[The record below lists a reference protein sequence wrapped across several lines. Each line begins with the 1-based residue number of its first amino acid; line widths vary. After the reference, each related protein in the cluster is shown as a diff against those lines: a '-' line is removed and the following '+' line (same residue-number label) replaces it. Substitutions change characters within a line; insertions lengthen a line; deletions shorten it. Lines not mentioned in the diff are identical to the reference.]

1 MGTGDVCFEFSA
13 SLRIFGKELDF
24 DDVSKQLN
32 LTPSDVRRRGE
43 GVGVDLPSKIDMWC
57 YTVPVD
63 RERPLGDHISAL
75 WDAIRP
81 HIPYLK
87 LLKQR
92 YTVDVF
98 CGYIS
103 DSDIAGFE
111 IDQQSLGL
119 FLELDVPLQVSVIVG

>member
-1 MGTGDVCFEFSA
+1 METEGVCFEFSA
-13 SLRIFGKELDF
+13 SLRVIGKDLDF
-24 DDVSKQLN
+24 EEVGKHLN
-32 LTPSDVRRRGE
+32 LTPSDIRRQGE
-43 GVGVDLPSKIDMWC
+43 GVVRPNEHDVWC

-63 RERPLGDHISAL
+63 RERPLGDHIIAL

-87 LLKQR
+87 QLKKR

-103 DSDIAGFE
+103 DSDTAGFE
-111 IDQQSLGL
+111 IDQQALGL
-119 FLELDVPLQVSVIVG
+119 FLELEVPLQVSVIVG